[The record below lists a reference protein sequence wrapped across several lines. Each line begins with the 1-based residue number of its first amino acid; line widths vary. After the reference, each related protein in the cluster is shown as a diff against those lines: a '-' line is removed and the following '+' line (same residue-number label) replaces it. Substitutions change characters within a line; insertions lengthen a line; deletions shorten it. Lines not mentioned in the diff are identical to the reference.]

1 MGLFPRRP
9 SKPDDLNPEMSTSV
23 EVIRRIKVTT
33 DRYWVSSERP
43 ADPSPENQTLTQQKR
58 EEEGNT
64 AP

>member
-9 SKPDDLNPEMSTSV
+9 SKPDDLDPEMSTGV

-43 ADPSPENQTLTQQKR
+43 VDASPEKQTLTQQEK
-58 EEEGNT
+58 EDEGNA